1 VNLVDKHYLN
11 KLQDLAEKAK
21 KEDSAIIV
29 REIVEEMDKIIK
41 LLIQKE

>member
-21 KEDSAIIV
+21 KEESVIIV
-29 REIVEEMDKIIK
+29 RGIVEEMQGIIQF
-41 LLIQKE
+41 LIQKD